1 MPMAT
6 KRGRWSITSHDP
18 LIMQSYEITWQ
29 IRNVISP
36 LPQCLKP
43 PDLAVWWLRV
53 RGFHPHS
60 RTTIIKSHDLYL
72 VTNVRSR
79 DKLEKTPNFTRF
91 MTTKLGRMVASGR
104 RFVTQMPSRHWPL
117 FVNVSIIWITVVLYC
132 YALPWSKYHVNVL
145 CETGNKKPFVLRYL
159 STTAE
164 MKKVLSSSQPIPTD
178 WPKSEKSKF
187 SNGYSFHLETLA
199 PVLSA

>member
-1 MPMAT
+1 MA
-6 KRGRWSITSHDP
+6 
-18 LIMQSYEITWQ
+18 
-29 IRNVISP
+29 
-36 LPQCLKP
+36 
-43 PDLAVWWLRV
+43 
-53 RGFHPHS
+53 
-60 RTTIIKSHDLYL
+60 LYL

-159 STTAE
+159 SRTAE
-164 MKKVLSSSQPIPTD
+164 MKKALSSSQPIPTD
-178 WPKSEKSKF
+178 WPKSEKLKS

-199 PVLSA
+199 PVLSTSIDFPFFSQSQHFQHWYFEQKRPQVWFIISFLFFLSSLIFKL